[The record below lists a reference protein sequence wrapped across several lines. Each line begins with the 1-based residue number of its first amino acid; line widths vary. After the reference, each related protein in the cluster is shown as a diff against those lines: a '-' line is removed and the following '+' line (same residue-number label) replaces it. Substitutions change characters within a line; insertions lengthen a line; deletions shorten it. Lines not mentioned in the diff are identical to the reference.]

1 MTKPR
6 QEAEHERIEY
16 KTLDGNWTPAA
27 IAYCTYHKAYITQR
41 QARVHRCHAK
51 HGGTCGRYQDMKGVY
66 VRKMTQEKYY
76 DRQLDQLKKIEA
88 ALLKLVKTFENIST
102 FCDMMG
108 EMYREE
114 SICKAEQRK
123 SNDMID
129 DGK

>member
-66 VRKMTQEKYY
+66 VRKMKTEQYY
-76 DRQLDQLKKIEA
+76 DRMCDRLTKVETALTKIAKSIEH
-88 ALLKLVKTFENIST
+88 IST
-102 FCDMMG
+102 FADMLG
-108 EMYREE
+108 ESYRDY
-114 SICKAEQRK
+114 SMSKAEDRDN
-123 SNDMID
+123 SMVD
-129 DGK
+129 DCK